1 MTPDEIY
8 KLIPDEV
15 VEAAARVLH
24 ANAEVFHDVLW
35 DDLGDYDQGAYR
47 DEARAAIAAAL
58 TAWPVQCSD
67 VDAKGRDVLMLV
79 FPLAQK
85 DKSDE

>member
-1 MTPDEIY
+1 MIDP

-15 VEAAARVLH
+15 VEAA
-24 ANAEVFHDVLW
+24 
-35 DDLGDYDQGAYR
+35 R
-47 DEARAAIAAAL
+47 DALFSDKGMRAAIAAAL

>member
-1 MTPDEIY
+1 MTPDEIS

-15 VEAAARVLH
+15 VEAAMKGF
-24 ANAEVFHDVLW
+24 EE
-35 DDLGDYDQGAYR
+35 AY
-47 DEARAAIAAAL
+47 EQSLNNEGEQHEPEQWMRAALASAL

-79 FPLAQK
+79 FPLTQK